1 MNAREALE
9 KIAHSS
15 TDFYDV
21 CDLYQDEIDIIAKA
35 LNRLDE
41 LEAKATKKKVI
52 FENGYYRCECGKSL
66 EEYASD
72 GSLNKSW
79 WDYCPE
85 CGQALDWS
93 E

>member
-41 LEAKATKKKVI
+41 LEAKATKY
-52 FENGYYRCECGKSL
+52 E
-66 EEYASD
+66 
-72 GSLNKSW
+72 
-79 WDYCPE
+79 
-85 CGQALDWS
+85 
-93 E
+93 

>member
-21 CDLYQDEIDIIAKA
+21 CDFYQDEIDIIAKA
-35 LNRLDE
+35 LDRLDE
-41 LEAKATKKKVI
+41 LEAKATGKKVVHLLPHHVVKCPNCSYLMYRD
-52 FENGYYRCECGKSL
+52 NGSP
-66 EEYASD
+66 
-72 GSLNKSW
+72 
-79 WDYCPE
+79 YCVN
-85 CGQALDWS
+85 CGQKLDWS